1 VIKHGQ
7 PVSLNPNHTHF
18 LLVDDGVRGRYQ
30 GVAEFRAKLEKK
42 ISQPTD
48 ATPPE
53 GEWMTSVLLISS
65 EADNSQ
71 LVVVFYDLE

>member
-53 GEWMTSVLLISS
+53 GE
-65 EADNSQ
+65 
-71 LVVVFYDLE
+71 